1 MKGNHYYYNL
11 EKQGKLK
18 RLRQKPHCHMLISVI
33 IKERPITRCNLQENI
48 WLKFNQHLQMQ
59 KLNAKFISNT
69 YHVKM
74 ANYFNWF

>member
-1 MKGNHYYYNL
+1 MVSNDWFEGHKGMKNSFGNWMKGNHYYYNL

-48 WLKFNQHLQMQ
+48 WLKFN
-59 KLNAKFISNT
+59 
-69 YHVKM
+69 
-74 ANYFNWF
+74 